1 MKTKEQLIE
10 EVEKKMNYLLVQS
23 SIRDIEKVSKELD
36 RMIGKIQYIEKIM
49 SKVEDY
55 NDNQK

>member
-10 EVEKKMNYLLVQS
+10 EVEKKMKYLLEQS

-36 RMIGKIQYIEKIM
+36 RMIGKIQYIKKIM
-49 SKVEDY
+49 SKIEDY
-55 NDNQK
+55 DD

>member
-1 MKTKEQLIE
+1 MNKEQLIE
-10 EVEKKMNYLLVQS
+10 EVEKKMRYLLNQS

-55 NDNQK
+55 NE

>member
-10 EVEKKMNYLLVQS
+10 EVEKKMNYLLNQS
-23 SIRDIEKVSKELD
+23 SISDIEKISKELD
-36 RMIGKIQYIEKIM
+36 RMIGKIQYIKKIM

-55 NDNQK
+55 NE

>member
-10 EVEKKMNYLLVQS
+10 EVEKKMRYLLNQS
-23 SIRDIEKVSKELD
+23 SISDIEKILKELD
-36 RMIGKIQYIEKIM
+36 KMIGKIQYIKKIM

-55 NDNQK
+55 NE